1 LKKAKSQAQPRENL
15 PTEEVIDALRID
27 EEARE
32 LGQKIR
38 SLRLAANLTLQAV
51 GRAVGVTPS
60 LISQVERGQASPSI
74 TNLRRIASALGV
86 PVAALFLSSAQS
98 ANGQIDRF
106 GRRLVVRRHERKGL
120 HVPRSG
126 VVYQLLTPDLNR
138 RVEFIWIE
146 YKPGAITHPDPMS
159 HPGEENAVCLEG
171 SVVVTIDEEDF
182 VLGPGDSISFDS
194 SRMHQVEN
202 RTDKRAVLISAI
214 TPPAF

>member
-1 LKKAKSQAQPRENL
+1 MKKAKSQPTSGDDV
-15 PTEEVIDALRID
+15 PTEEVIDALRLE

-38 SLRLAANLTLQAV
+38 SLRLAAGLTLQALSK
-51 GRAVGVTPS
+51 AVGVTPS
-60 LISQVERGQASPSI
+60 LISQVERGQASASI

-86 PVAALFLSSAQS
+86 PIAALFLSHGQS
-98 ANGQIDRF
+98 ANGQADRF
-106 GRRLVVRRHERKGL
+106 GRRIVVRRDERKGL

-126 VVYQLLTPDLNR
+126 VVYQLLTPDLAR
-138 RVEFIWIE
+138 KVEFIWIE
-146 YKPGAITHPDPMS
+146 YEPGAITHPDPMS

-171 SVVVTIDEEDF
+171 SVVVTIEGEDF
-182 VLGPGDSISFDS
+182 ALGAGDSISFDS

-214 TPPAF
+214 TPPSF